1 MRKRNKAI
9 LFRLTEDEAQE
20 LDRRVRRSGLTREAY
35 LRHLIRD
42 RVPRESPPPDYYAM
56 MRELHAIGV
65 NLNQIARKAHTLQ
78 VIDASRYDEAVRLFA
93 HTVEK
98 ITKAV
103 VQPMEWKEG
112 KTGKAQGGR

>member
-42 RVPRESPPPDYYAM
+42 RVPREAPPPDYYAM
-56 MRELHAIGV
+56 MRELHAIDV
-65 NLNQIARKAHTLQ
+65 YKRQSLDK
-78 VIDASRYDEAVRLFA
+78 RY
-93 HTVEK
+93 
-98 ITKAV
+98 
-103 VQPMEWKEG
+103 
-112 KTGKAQGGR
+112 